1 MSLSTNTYNALVR
14 VATECKSLR
23 TLINGNVGTL
33 AGLTTTDKTNLV
45 NAINEVAAAIA
56 TAAGID
62 DTQTSTSSSWSSS
75 KTSAEIAAALD
86 AMIDDSTA
94 STAAAWSGSKTSGEI
109 TSAVA
114 ALINDAVTATGTTWS
129 SSAIVA
135 EISERID
142 ALINGAPGTADTL
155 AELNNLI
162 TTNADAVT
170 AINTALGNRVR
181 WDAAQSLTGP
191 QQAQARSNIGAASAA
206 DLGDPNTDLVA
217 AFTAALA

>member
-45 NAINEVAAAIA
+45 NAVNEVAAAIA

-62 DTQTSTSSSWSSS
+62 DSGTSTSSSWSSS

-86 AMIDDSTA
+86 ALLDDGTA
-94 STAAAWSGSKTSGEI
+94 SAGTVWSSTKTNSEIGSQL
-109 TSAVA
+109 A
-114 ALINDAVTATGTTWS
+114 ALINDAATATTTTWS
-129 SSAIVA
+129 SSAITA
-135 EISERID
+135 EIGERID

-170 AINTALGNRVR
+170 AINTALANRVR
-181 WDAAQSLTGP
+181 WDAAQSLTAP
-191 QQAQARSNIGAASAA
+191 QQAQARTNIGAAAA
-206 DLGDPNTDLVA
+206 SDLGDPNTDLVA
-217 AFTAALA
+217 AFTAALV